1 MNSII
6 EIVVKE
12 EDIDSLGH
20 VNHIVYFQYLQDGRT
35 DWFKKTGLSF
45 ESLHKKSIESV
56 VLKIEVLYRQEA
68 KLGEY
73 LIVETNPLRL
83 GNTSFS
89 FEQRILNQKNEVITE
104 ATVTEVMF
112 DLRTRKS
119 TPIVQEII
127 RGFQSD

>member
-127 RGFQSD
+127 RGFQND